1 MAEYYGEEK
10 RMKIPVV
17 EPGKGP
23 CVGKIEHGLKAM
35 QPPGAVPEHQRRPVD
50 SAWINQIR
58 VPIGH
63 TLVAHG
69 LCISKGSVSEIWHVP
84 VWKPTLLRNVQ
95 VISAGVSKRETQY
108 SFNFGMSY

>member
-1 MAEYYGEEK
+1 
-10 RMKIPVV
+10 MKIPVV

-23 CVGKIEHGLKAM
+23 CVREIEHGLKAM
-35 QPPGAVPEHQRRPVD
+35 QPPGAVPEDQRKSADP
-50 SAWINQIR
+50 AWINQNR

-84 VWKPTLLRNVQ
+84 VWKPTFLRNVQ
-95 VISAGVSKRETQY
+95 VFSAGVSKREPQY
-108 SFNFGMSY
+108 FFNFGMSY